1 MGNLEGHIA
10 VVTGASRGIGRGVAI
25 GLGEQ
30 GATVY
35 VTGRSTGDRPRT
47 IDTTARE
54 VTEAG
59 GQGIPVQTDHF
70 DDDQIAAV
78 FAKVKEDHGHLDI
91 LVNNVFKIPD
101 PPAWEGGFWEHPVSI
116 WDDQVGIGLRGHYVA
131 SWHAAPLLFES
142 PKRPIIINIT
152 SPAGLVYLFNSSYSV
167 GKAGLDRLTHDMA
180 VELAPKNVTALA
192 LRPGPTKTEF
202 IEDQAAKGIQVAMDD
217 AETPIFVGRVAAA
230 VISDPLHHEMTG
242 RVHWSSEL
250 GIGYGVVD
258 ENGAIP
264 LSARQRFENAP
275 RANPYSDEPLQF
287 APNLAHG
294 GQTKEESE

>member
-59 GQGIPVQTDHF
+59 GTGVPVQTDHF
-70 DDDQIAAV
+70 DDDQIAAI
-78 FAKVKEDHGHLDI
+78 FDKVKEEHGHLDI

-202 IEDQAAKGIQVAMDD
+202 IEDQAAQGIQVAMDG
-217 AETPIFVGRVAAA
+217 AETPTFIGRVAAS
-230 VISDPLHHEMTG
+230 VIADPLHHEMTG

-250 GIGYGVVD
+250 GIGYGIVD
-258 ENGAIP
+258 ENGETP
-264 LSARQRFENAP
+264 MSARQRFENAP

-287 APNLAHG
+287 APGLAHG
-294 GQTKEESE
+294 GQAKEEKE

>member
-202 IEDQAAKGIQVAMDD
+202 IEDQAAQGIQVAMDD

-258 ENGAIP
+258 ENGATPI
-264 LSARQRFENAP
+264 SARQRFENAP

-287 APNLAHG
+287 APSLAHG

>member
-1 MGNLEGHIA
+1 MGNLDGHIA

-59 GQGIPVQTDHF
+59 GNGIPVQTDHF

-78 FAKVKEDHGHLDI
+78 FAKVKKDHGHLDI

-142 PKRPIIINIT
+142 TKRPIIINIT

-192 LRPGPTKTEF
+192 LRPGPTRTEF
-202 IEDQAAKGIQVAMDD
+202 IEDQAAQGIQVAMDD
-217 AETPIFVGRVAAA
+217 AETPIFIGRVAAA
-230 VISDPLHHEMTG
+230 VITDPLHHEMTG

-250 GIGYGVVD
+250 GIGYQVVD
-258 ENGAIP
+258 ENGQTPI
-264 LSARQRFENAP
+264 SARQRFENAP

-287 APNLAHG
+287 APSLAHG

>member
-35 VTGRSTGDRPRT
+35 VTGRSTGHRPRT

-59 GQGIPVQTDHF
+59 GKGIPVQTDHF

-202 IEDQAAKGIQVAMDD
+202 IEDQAAQGIQVAMDD
-217 AETPIFVGRVAAA
+217 AETPIFIGRVAAA

-250 GIGYGVVD
+250 GMGYGVVD
-258 ENGAIP
+258 ENGETPI
-264 LSARQRFENAP
+264 SARQRFENAP

>member
-35 VTGRSTGDRPRT
+35 VTGRSTGDLPRT

-59 GQGIPVQTDHF
+59 GNGIPVQTDHF

-78 FAKVKEDHGHLDI
+78 FAKVKKDHGHLDI

-142 PKRPIIINIT
+142 TKRPIIINIT

-192 LRPGPTKTEF
+192 LRPGPTRTEF
-202 IEDQAAKGIQVAMDD
+202 IEDQAAQGIQVAMDD
-217 AETPIFVGRVAAA
+217 AETPIFIGRVAAA
-230 VISDPLHHEMTG
+230 VITDPLHHEMTG

-250 GIGYGVVD
+250 GIGYQIVD
-258 ENGAIP
+258 ENGQTPI
-264 LSARQRFENAP
+264 SARQRFENAP

-287 APNLAHG
+287 APSLAHG
-294 GQTKEESE
+294 GQTKEENE

>member
-1 MGNLEGHIA
+1 MGNLDGHIA

-59 GQGIPVQTDHF
+59 GEGIPVQTDHF

-78 FAKVKEDHGHLDI
+78 FAKVKKDHGHLDI

-101 PPAWEGGFWEHPVSI
+101 PPAWEGGFWEPPVSI

-142 PKRPIIINIT
+142 TKRPIIINIT

-192 LRPGPTKTEF
+192 LRPGPTRTEF
-202 IEDQAAKGIQVAMDD
+202 IEDQAAQGIQVAMDD
-217 AETPIFVGRVAAA
+217 AETPIFIGRVAAA
-230 VISDPLHHEMTG
+230 VITDPLHHEMTG

-250 GIGYGVVD
+250 GIGYQVVD
-258 ENGAIP
+258 ENGQTPI
-264 LSARQRFENAP
+264 SARQRFENAP

-287 APNLAHG
+287 APSLAHG

>member
-35 VTGRSTGDRPRT
+35 VTGRSTGDQPRT

-54 VTEAG
+54 VSEAG
-59 GQGIPVQTDHF
+59 GRGVPVQTDHF

-142 PKRPIIINIT
+142 TKRPIIINIT

-192 LRPGPTKTEF
+192 LRPGPTRTEF
-202 IEDQAAKGIQVAMDD
+202 IEDQAAQGIQVAMDD
-217 AETPIFVGRVAAA
+217 AETPIFIGRVAAA
-230 VISDPLHHEMTG
+230 VITDPLHHEMTG

-250 GIGYGVVD
+250 GIGYQVVD
-258 ENGAIP
+258 ENGQTPI
-264 LSARQRFENAP
+264 SARQRFENAP

-294 GQTKEESE
+294 GQTKEESD

>member
-59 GQGIPVQTDHF
+59 GNGIPVQTDHF

-142 PKRPIIINIT
+142 TKRPIIINIT

-192 LRPGPTKTEF
+192 LRPGPTRTEF
-202 IEDQAAKGIQVAMDD
+202 IEDQAAQGIQVAMDD
-217 AETPIFVGRVAAA
+217 AETPIFIGRVAAA
-230 VISDPLHHEMTG
+230 VITDPLHHEMTG

-250 GIGYGVVD
+250 GIGYQVVD
-258 ENGAIP
+258 ENGQTPI
-264 LSARQRFENAP
+264 SARQRFENAP

-287 APNLAHG
+287 APSLAHG

>member
-1 MGNLEGHIA
+1 MGMLAGFIA
-10 VVTGASRGIGRGVAI
+10 VVTGASRGIGRGIAI

-35 VTGRSTGDRPRT
+35 VTGRSTGDQPRT

-59 GQGIPVQTDHF
+59 GKGVPVQTDHF

-116 WDDQVGIGLRGHYVA
+116 WDEQVGIGLRGHYVA

-192 LRPGPTKTEF
+192 LRPGPTRTEF
-202 IEDQAAKGIQVAMDD
+202 IEDQAAQGIQVAMDD
-217 AETPIFVGRVAAA
+217 AETPIFIGRVAAA

-258 ENGAIP
+258 ENGQTPI
-264 LSARQRFENAP
+264 SARQRFENAP

-287 APNLAHG
+287 APSLAHG

>member
-202 IEDQAAKGIQVAMDD
+202 IEDQAAQGIQVAMDD

-287 APNLAHG
+287 APSLAHG

>member
-59 GQGIPVQTDHF
+59 GTGVPVQTDHF
-70 DDDQIAAV
+70 DDDQIAAI
-78 FAKVKEDHGHLDI
+78 FDKVKEEHGHLDI

-202 IEDQAAKGIQVAMDD
+202 IEDQAAQGIQVAMDG
-217 AETPIFVGRVAAA
+217 AETPTFIGRVAAS
-230 VISDPLHHEMTG
+230 VIADPLHHEMTG

-250 GIGYGVVD
+250 GIGYGIVD
-258 ENGAIP
+258 ENGETP
-264 LSARQRFENAP
+264 MSARQRFENAP

-287 APNLAHG
+287 APGLAHG
-294 GQTKEESE
+294 GQVKEEK

>member
-1 MGNLEGHIA
+1 MGNLDGYIA

-59 GQGIPVQTDHF
+59 GNGIPVQTDHF

-78 FAKVKEDHGHLDI
+78 FTKVKEDHGHLDI

-142 PKRPIIINIT
+142 TKRPIIINIT

-167 GKAGLDRLTHDMA
+167 GKAGLD
-180 VELAPKNVTALA
+180 
-192 LRPGPTKTEF
+192 
-202 IEDQAAKGIQVAMDD
+202 
-217 AETPIFVGRVAAA
+217 
-230 VISDPLHHEMTG
+230 
-242 RVHWSSEL
+242 
-250 GIGYGVVD
+250 
-258 ENGAIP
+258 
-264 LSARQRFENAP
+264 LS
-275 RANPYSDEPLQF
+275 LI
-287 APNLAHG
+287 HI
-294 GQTKEESE
+294 

>member
-1 MGNLEGHIA
+1 MGNLEGSVA

-59 GQGIPVQTDHF
+59 GNGIPVQTDHF

-78 FAKVKEDHGHLDI
+78 FTKVKEEHGHLDI

-202 IEDQAAKGIQVAMDD
+202 IEDQAAQGIQVAMDG
-217 AETPIFVGRVAAA
+217 AETPIFIGRVAAA

-258 ENGAIP
+258 ENGETP
-264 LSARQRFENAP
+264 MSARQRFENAP

-287 APNLAHG
+287 APGLAHG
-294 GQTKEESE
+294 CQVKEDKE

>member
-287 APNLAHG
+287 APSLAHG

>member
-35 VTGRSTGDRPRT
+35 VTGRSTGDQPRT

-59 GQGIPVQTDHF
+59 GKGIPVQTDHF

-180 VELAPKNVTALA
+180 VELVTKNVTALA
-192 LRPGPTKTEF
+192 LRPGPTRTEF
-202 IEDQAAKGIQVAMDD
+202 IEDQAAQGIQVAMDG
-217 AETPIFVGRVAAA
+217 AETPTFIGRVAAA

-250 GIGYGVVD
+250 GIGYGIVD
-258 ENGAIP
+258 ENGETPI
-264 LSARQRFENAP
+264 SARQRFENAP

-287 APNLAHG
+287 APSLAHG
-294 GQTKEESE
+294 GQTKEESD

>member
-1 MGNLEGHIA
+1 MGNLEGSVA

-35 VTGRSTGDRPRT
+35 VTGRSTGDHPRT

-59 GQGIPVQTDHF
+59 GKGIPVQTDHF

-131 SWHAAPLLFES
+131 SWHAAPLLFKS
-142 PKRPIIINIT
+142 SKRPIIINIT
-152 SPAGLVYLFNSSYSV
+152 SPAGIVYLFNSSYSV

-192 LRPGPTKTEF
+192 LRPGPTRTEF
-202 IEDQAAKGIQVAMDD
+202 IEDQAAQGIQVAMDD
-217 AETPIFVGRVAAA
+217 AETPMFIGRVAAA

-258 ENGAIP
+258 ENGATPI
-264 LSARQRFENAP
+264 SARQRFENAP

-287 APNLAHG
+287 APSLAHG
-294 GQTKEESE
+294 GQTKEDSE

>member
-10 VVTGASRGIGRGVAI
+10 VVTGASRGIGRGIAI

-59 GQGIPVQTDHF
+59 GTGIPVRTDHF
-70 DDDQIAAV
+70 HDDQIAAI
-78 FAKVKEDHGHLDI
+78 FNKVKEEHGHLDI

-142 PKRPIIINIT
+142 PKRAIIINIT

-180 VELAPKNVTALA
+180 IELAPKNVTALA

-202 IEDQAAKGIQVAMDD
+202 IEDQAAQGVQVAMDG
-217 AETPIFVGRVAAA
+217 AETPIFIGRVAAA
-230 VISDPLHHEMTG
+230 VISDPLHQEMTG

-258 ENGAIP
+258 EKGEIP
-264 LSARQRFENAP
+264 MSARERFKQAP
-275 RANPYSDEPLQF
+275 RANPYSDEPLPF
-287 APNLAHG
+287 APLLAHG
-294 GQTKEESE
+294 GETKGNE

>member
-1 MGNLEGHIA
+1 MGNLDGHIA
-10 VVTGASRGIGRGVAI
+10 VVTGASRGIGRGIAI

-35 VTGRSTGDRPRT
+35 VTGRSTGDQPRT

-59 GQGIPVQTDHF
+59 GKGIPVQTDHF
-70 DDDQIAAV
+70 NDDQIAAV

-142 PKRPIIINIT
+142 TKRPIIINIT

-192 LRPGPTKTEF
+192 LRPGPTRTEF
-202 IEDQAAKGIQVAMDD
+202 IEDQAAQGIQVAMDD
-217 AETPIFVGRVAAA
+217 AETPIFIGRVAAA
-230 VISDPLHHEMTG
+230 VITDPLHHEMTG

-250 GIGYGVVD
+250 GIGYQVVD
-258 ENGAIP
+258 ENGQTPI
-264 LSARQRFENAP
+264 SARQRFENAP

-287 APNLAHG
+287 APSLAHG

>member
-1 MGNLEGHIA
+1 MGNLEGSVA

-59 GQGIPVQTDHF
+59 GNGIPVQTDHF

-78 FAKVKEDHGHLDI
+78 FMKVKEDHGHLDI

-202 IEDQAAKGIQVAMDD
+202 IEAQAAQGIQVAMDG
-217 AETPIFVGRVAAA
+217 AETPIFIGRVAAA

-258 ENGAIP
+258 ENGETP
-264 LSARQRFENAP
+264 MSARQRFENAP

-287 APNLAHG
+287 APSLAHG
-294 GQTKEESE
+294 GQTKEESD

>member
-59 GQGIPVQTDHF
+59 GNGIPVQTDHF

-78 FAKVKEDHGHLDI
+78 FAKVKKDHGHLDI

-142 PKRPIIINIT
+142 TKRPIIINIT

-192 LRPGPTKTEF
+192 LRPGPTRTEF
-202 IEDQAAKGIQVAMDD
+202 IEDQAAQGIQVAMDD
-217 AETPIFVGRVAAA
+217 AETPIFIGRVAAA
-230 VISDPLHHEMTG
+230 VITDPLHHEMTG

-250 GIGYGVVD
+250 GIGYQVVD
-258 ENGAIP
+258 ENGQTPI
-264 LSARQRFENAP
+264 SARQRFENAP

-287 APNLAHG
+287 APSLAHG

>member
-35 VTGRSTGDRPRT
+35 VTGRSTGDQPRT

-59 GQGIPVQTDHF
+59 GKGIPVQTDHF

-142 PKRPIIINIT
+142 TKRPIIINIT

-167 GKAGLDRLTHDMA
+167 GKAGLDRLTHDIA

-192 LRPGPTKTEF
+192 LRPGPTRTEF
-202 IEDQAAKGIQVAMDD
+202 IEDQAAQGIQVAMDD
-217 AETPIFVGRVAAA
+217 AETPIFIGRVAAA
-230 VISDPLHHEMTG
+230 VITDPLHHEMTG

-250 GIGYGVVD
+250 GIGYQVVD
-258 ENGAIP
+258 ENGQTPI
-264 LSARQRFENAP
+264 SARQRFENSP
-275 RANPYSDEPLQF
+275 RANLYSDEPLQF
-287 APNLAHG
+287 APSLAYG
-294 GQTKEESE
+294 VQTKETSE

>member
-202 IEDQAAKGIQVAMDD
+202 IEDQAAQGIQVAMDD

-230 VISDPLHHEMTG
+230 VISDSLHHEMTG

-250 GIGYGVVD
+250 TAMSIGG
-258 ENGAIP
+258 
-264 LSARQRFENAP
+264 
-275 RANPYSDEPLQF
+275 
-287 APNLAHG
+287 
-294 GQTKEESE
+294 

>member
-35 VTGRSTGDRPRT
+35 VTGRSTGDQPRT

-59 GQGIPVQTDHF
+59 GKGVPVQTDHF

-180 VELAPKNVTALA
+180 VELVTKNVTALA
-192 LRPGPTKTEF
+192 LRPGPTRTEF
-202 IEDQAAKGIQVAMDD
+202 IEDQAAQGIQVAMDG
-217 AETPIFVGRVAAA
+217 AETPTFIGRVAAA

-250 GIGYGVVD
+250 GIGYGIVD
-258 ENGAIP
+258 ENGETPI
-264 LSARQRFENAP
+264 SARQRFENAP

-287 APNLAHG
+287 APSLAHG
-294 GQTKEESE
+294 GQTKEESD

>member
-59 GQGIPVQTDHF
+59 GTGVPVQTDHF
-70 DDDQIAAV
+70 DDDQIAAI
-78 FAKVKEDHGHLDI
+78 FDKVKEEHGHLDI

-142 PKRPIIINIT
+142 SNRPIIINIT

-202 IEDQAAKGIQVAMDD
+202 IEDQAAQGIQVAMDG
-217 AETPIFVGRVAAA
+217 AETPTFIGRVAAS
-230 VISDPLHHEMTG
+230 VIADPLHHEMTG

-250 GIGYGVVD
+250 GIGYGIVD
-258 ENGAIP
+258 ENGETP
-264 LSARQRFENAP
+264 MSARQRFENAP

-287 APNLAHG
+287 APGLAHG
-294 GQTKEESE
+294 GQVKEEK

>member
-1 MGNLEGHIA
+1 M
-10 VVTGASRGIGRGVAI
+10 
-25 GLGEQ
+25 
-30 GATVY
+30 
-35 VTGRSTGDRPRT
+35 
-47 IDTTARE
+47 
-54 VTEAG
+54 
-59 GQGIPVQTDHF
+59 
-70 DDDQIAAV
+70 
-78 FAKVKEDHGHLDI
+78 
-91 LVNNVFKIPD
+91 
-101 PPAWEGGFWEHPVSI
+101 
-116 WDDQVGIGLRGHYVA
+116 A

-142 PKRPIIINIT
+142 PERPIIINIT

-202 IEDQAAKGIQVAMDD
+202 IEDQAAQGIQVAMDG
-217 AETPIFVGRVAAA
+217 AETPIFIGRVAAA

-258 ENGAIP
+258 ENGETP
-264 LSARQRFENAP
+264 MSARQRFENAP

-287 APNLAHG
+287 APSLAHG
-294 GQTKEESE
+294 GQTKGESD

>member
-1 MGNLEGHIA
+1 MGNLEGSVA

-59 GQGIPVQTDHF
+59 GNGIPVQTDHF

-78 FAKVKEDHGHLDI
+78 FMKVKEDHGHLDI

-202 IEDQAAKGIQVAMDD
+202 IEDQAAQGIQVAMDG
-217 AETPIFVGRVAAA
+217 AETPIFIGRVAAA

-258 ENGAIP
+258 ENGETP
-264 LSARQRFENAP
+264 MSARQRFENAP

-287 APNLAHG
+287 APGLAHG
-294 GQTKEESE
+294 GQVKEDKE